1 MSLPVNTS
9 VENWKM
15 CADVNMN
22 LSHSLWGWSCL
33 PQLVGSCYPTIR
45 DAAQR
50 RIWAEGPIISTD
62 TKQWFAVACRKEGS
76 RQEEDKCTWT
86 HAHSDGCRRERL
98 RASRREDTCVCSF
111 MTPPPLSCI
120 DGHSGCHV
128 EAAWPAAPCCHV
140 HQKQPWIKQTH
151 TEGMGRKG
159 QLRTCSIMVP
169 CLLQLPTRWA
179 RETSLLSSA
188 SAYLYHQ
195 KIRCNNNSS
204 LWPMQ

>member
-1 MSLPVNTS
+1 MQLRGASGQKDQSYPLTQSN
-9 VENWKM
+9 
-15 CADVNMN
+15 D
-22 LSHSLWGWSCL
+22 SLWPEGRKDQDRKKINALGHMHTRMDAVVKDWERSGEKT
-33 PQLVGSCYPTIR
+33 LV
-45 DAAQR
+45 
-50 RIWAEGPIISTD
+50 
-62 TKQWFAVACRKEGS
+62 F
-76 RQEEDKCTWT
+76 
-86 HAHSDGCRRERL
+86 
-98 RASRREDTCVCSF
+98 CSF

-120 DGHSGCHV
+120 DGHSGCRV
-128 EAAWPAAPCCHV
+128 EAAWPAASCCHI
-140 HQKQPWIKQTH
+140 HQKQPWIKQAH